1 MKTSSVGWGRG
12 ALRNIIYTSYVCS
25 VAARN
30 KEIDSTFPIT
40 CPNAI
45 LEARPVD
52 GSVKPIFRVIP
63 GYFVVG
69 KGWRRRRGHS
79 VVITER
85 GWCLVENHA
94 FSLSWQMG
102 IGTTLRG
109 RAVTV
114 SRYCWICYLDAL
126 SLGYLFRVDFSTSGR
141 RCNRASIPK
150 SQLVPAEFNLYK
162 LTIRRISRIEVI
174 NL

>member
-69 KGWRRRRGHS
+69 KGG
-79 VVITER
+79 E
-85 GWCLVENHA
+85 EEE
-94 FSLSWQMG
+94 
-102 IGTTLRG
+102 GT
-109 RAVTV
+109 
-114 SRYCWICYLDAL
+114 
-126 SLGYLFRVDFSTSGR
+126 LG
-141 RCNRASIPK
+141 CNNGAG
-150 SQLVPAEFNLYK
+150 LVP
-162 LTIRRISRIEVI
+162 RREPRVLVIVANGDRDHPARPSRHR
-174 NL
+174 